1 MVACRNMTVIIY
13 FVFKIKKVLDLQ

>member
-13 FVFKIKKVLDLQ
+13 FVFKIKKALDLQ